1 MRRPGFLRR
10 PPPSVSIVLATHNRP
25 RWLQLAMD
33 SVLAQEYPNL
43 ELLVMDDGSTDETPE
58 LLREYERRHP
68 RKRFRFF
75 SHENMG
81 QARTLNRGFELARG
95 KLLGYLSDD
104 DLLERGAVPRL
115 VHELADPDVVAAF
128 PGYHVI
134 DGDGGIQDTI
144 RPFEYS
150 PLEAYRLI
158 ETVIGPGCLFRRSA
172 LESTGGWD
180 PSLHFMADF
189 IFWMSVG
196 RAGRVVRVT
205 EPLASWRRHQ
215 ASITLQGGT
224 AHGRELLRLVDLGE
238 AVLGLAPEKAALR
251 AEALRNACIQA
262 AFLVGGGAGSM
273 DGSIAT
279 IDLTRPATS
288 AFTGGIGPHEMPD
301 ERADEVARLWRE
313 LALLTRR
320 LAEVRT
326 RHAGPRPGELSRTGM
341 QTGLDAAL
349 RRLRGLGF
357 HAAQGDPNPAT
368 WDDGALQKELVEA
381 AIECEADTDPAT
393 GRYLVLD
400 RRRQAVPQDEFNEL
414 NRLGHRAEADELTDV
429 IADRRRKLEA
439 GEEQPGTSDR

>member
-10 PPPSVSIVLATHNRP
+10 SPPAVSIVLATHNRP

-58 LLREYERRHP
+58 LLREYERRHS
-68 RKRFRFF
+68 RKRFRCF

-81 QARTLNRGFELARG
+81 QARTLNRGYELARG

-104 DLLERGAVPRL
+104 DLLERGAIPRL
-115 VHELADPDVVAAF
+115 VHEFADRDVVAAF
-128 PGYHVI
+128 PGYRVI
-134 DGDGGIQDTI
+134 DGDGVVQDTI

-150 PLEAYRLI
+150 PVEAYRLI

-172 LESTGGWD
+172 LQSAGGWD
-180 PSLHFMADF
+180 PTLHFMADF

-196 RAGRVVRVT
+196 RAGEVVRVT
-205 EPLASWRRHQ
+205 EPLASWRRHE

-224 AHGRELLRLVDLGE
+224 AHAGELLRLVDLGA
-238 AVLGLAPEKAALR
+238 AVLGLRPEETALR

-262 AFLVGGGAGSM
+262 TFLVGGEAGSM

-288 AFTGGIGPHEMPD
+288 AFTGGIGPGEMPD
-301 ERADEVARLWRE
+301 ERTEEVARLWRE

-320 LAEVRT
+320 LADLRT
-326 RHAGPRPGELSRTGM
+326 RHVVPSAQPG
-341 QTGLDAAL
+341 GLDAAL
-349 RRLRGLGF
+349 RRLRRLGVLD
-357 HAAQGDPNPAT
+357 AERDPNPAT
-368 WDDGALQKELVEA
+368 WDVGALQTELVESA
-381 AIECEADTDPAT
+381 FDCEADTDPAT
-393 GRYLVLD
+393 SRFLLLD
-400 RRRQAVPQDEFNEL
+400 RRRQAIPEEEFNVL
-414 NRLGHRAEADELTDV
+414 NRLGHRAEADELGEV
-429 IADRRRKLEA
+429 IADRRRKVELV
-439 GEEQPGTSDR
+439 GERPGVSDR